1 MKVAVIIYH
10 SNASKIY
17 KKEWIDKCINS
28 IKAQTFQNFDVFELN
43 YGDGYNN
50 TEYFFEGV
58 GVNYI
63 PMGLRLNN
71 HTFAMNHLI
80 SHCLVNNYDI
90 ILNTNLDDYY
100 SPDRF
105 QKQIDAINNGAQLVS
120 SNFHYFSD
128 ERGIF
133 KRMDMSRYGNI
144 GIQLRRGHNIIAHP
158 VVAYHKSFFDD
169 GLRYNDLLG
178 KEDLDLWQ
186 RADKLGRRMVILNDY
201 LLQYRIH
208 DNQITKTHKG

>member
-28 IKAQTFQNFDVFELN
+28 IKAQTFQNFDVWENN
-43 YGDGYNN
+43 YGPDDLHYADGIGTLKYDSL
-50 TEYFFEGV
+50 FKCS
-58 GVNYI
+58 
-63 PMGLRLNN
+63 N
-71 HTFAMNHLI
+71 HIHAMNDLI
-80 SHCLVNNYDI
+80 GKLLDFGYDI
-90 ILNTNLDDYY
+90 ILNTNLDDYF

-105 QKQIDAINNGAQLVS
+105 AKQIAAIQNGAQLVS

-144 GIQLRRGHNIIAHP
+144 GIQLRRNHNIIAHP

-208 DNQITKTHKG
+208 DNQITKTYNG